1 MIDVY
6 FWTTP
11 NGYKVTILLEE
22 LGWKY
27 NVIPVH
33 IGKGEQFNPD
43 FLKISPNNKIPA
55 MVDHEGPDG
64 KPIAL
69 FESGAIMMYL
79 AEKSG
84 WRFMPAEI
92 RQRYDVMQGL
102 MFQMGDLGP
111 MLGQAHHFRRYAKE
125 QIPYAIDR
133 YTSEARRLYRVLDK
147 RLGEAEYLAGDYST
161 ADIAVYPWLRPTNG
175 GARTSRRGRTCSAGT
190 TPCASA
196 LPSSEAWRFCKK
208 SWNGTDKGRRAIHG
222 MSCSAVC
229 NSKDVKI
236 AYAMA
241 TGLDTRLSENS
252 AVKKT
257 DE

>member
-1 MIDVY
+1 MAMIDVY

-22 LGWKY
+22 LGWNY

-92 RQRYDVMQGL
+92 RQRYDVMQWL
-102 MFQMGDLGP
+102 MFQMGNLGP

-147 RLGEAEYLAGDYST
+147 RLGEAQYLAGDYSI
-161 ADIAVYPWLRPTNG
+161 ADMAVYPWLRPHKWQGQDIAAWPNLQRWYAAVRERPAVQQGLAVLQETLKRN
-175 GARTSRRGRTCSAGT
+175 RQR
-190 TPCASA
+190 
-196 LPSSEAWRFCKK
+196 PSGD
-208 SWNGTDKGRRAIHG
+208 SWDVLFGSGQFKG
-222 MSCSAVC
+222 C
-229 NSKDVKI
+229 
-236 AYAMA
+236 
-241 TGLDTRLSENS
+241 
-252 AVKKT
+252 
-257 DE
+257 